1 MLERLLMVVVVA
13 TIAVTVYQ
21 LYTRRQLA
29 TVTANR
35 HIDPILRGLLPNVP
49 AIIYFTTPSCI
60 PCKIQQQPALHR
72 LKTELG
78 ENVQII
84 QIDATEQPDAADR
97 WGVLSAPTTFVLN
110 AQGQPNAVNHGVADE
125 HKLKRQLIKALPDDI

>member
-1 MLERLLMVVVVA
+1 MLERLLIVLLLTTA
-13 TIAVTVYQ
+13 AVIVYQ
-21 LYTRRQLA
+21 LYTRHQLA
-29 TVTANR
+29 SVSANR
-35 HIDPILRGLLPNVP
+35 HLDPILRGLLPNVP

-60 PCKIQQQPALHR
+60 PCKTQQQPALRR

-84 QIDATEQPDAADR
+84 QIDATEQPEAADR

-125 HKLKRQLIKALPDDI
+125 HKLKRQLMKALPGDI

>member
-1 MLERLLMVVVVA
+1 MLERLLMVV
-13 TIAVTVYQ
+13 AVTAIVVIVYQ
-21 LYTRRQLA
+21 LYTRRQLS
-29 TVTANR
+29 VVGANR
-35 HIDPILRGLLPNVP
+35 HIDPILQGLNPNIP
-49 AIIYFTTPSCI
+49 AIIYFTTPSCL
-60 PCKIQQQPALHR
+60 PCKTQQQPALHR

-84 QIDATEQPDAADR
+84 QIDATEQPEAADR

-125 HKLKRQLIKALPDDI
+125 YKLKRQLFQALPDNI

>member
-1 MLERLLMVVVVA
+1 MVERLLIVILLAASGVL
-13 TIAVTVYQ
+13 VYQ

-29 TVTANR
+29 TVSANR
-35 HIDPILRGLLPNVP
+35 YIDPILRGLMPNVP
-49 AIIYFTTPSCI
+49 AIIYFTTPTCL
-60 PCKIQQQPALHR
+60 PCKTQQQPALHR

-84 QIDATEQPDAADR
+84 QIDATEQPEAADR
-97 WGVLSAPTTFVLN
+97 WGVFSAPTTFVLN

-125 HKLKRQLIKALPDDI
+125 HKLKRQIMKALPDDI

>member
-1 MLERLLMVVVVA
+1 MLERLLMVAAVA
-13 TIAVTVYQ
+13 TIVVIVYQ

-29 TVTANR
+29 IVTANR
-35 HIDPILRGLLPNVP
+35 HIDPILRGLHPNIP
-49 AIIYFTTPSCI
+49 AIIYFTTPTCI
-60 PCKIQQQPALHR
+60 PCKTQQQPALHR

-84 QIDATEQPDAADR
+84 QIDATEQPEAADR

-125 HKLKRQLIKALPDDI
+125 HKLKRQLIKSLPDNI